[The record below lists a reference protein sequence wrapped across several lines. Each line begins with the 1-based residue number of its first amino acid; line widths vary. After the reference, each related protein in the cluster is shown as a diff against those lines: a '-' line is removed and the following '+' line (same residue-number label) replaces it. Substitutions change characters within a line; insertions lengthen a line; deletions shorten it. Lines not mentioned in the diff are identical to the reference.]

1 MINIPIWLF
10 ILILIAAA
18 PVVIVL
24 FIVALAIILCPI
36 WMLVGLKS
44 AKLADE
50 HLGIG
55 EGTSNKEEK
64 YGN

>member
-10 ILILIAAA
+10 VLILIAAA
-18 PVVIVL
+18 PVVLIL
-24 FIVALAIILCPI
+24 LIVALVIILCPI

-55 EGTSNKEEK
+55 EGTPNKEEK

>member
-10 ILILIAAA
+10 ILILLAAV
-18 PVVIVL
+18 PVTIVL
-24 FIVALAIILCPI
+24 LIVVLVLVLCPI
-36 WMLVGLKS
+36 WMIVGLKS

-55 EGTSNKEEK
+55 EGMYNRGDSD
-64 YGN
+64 GD